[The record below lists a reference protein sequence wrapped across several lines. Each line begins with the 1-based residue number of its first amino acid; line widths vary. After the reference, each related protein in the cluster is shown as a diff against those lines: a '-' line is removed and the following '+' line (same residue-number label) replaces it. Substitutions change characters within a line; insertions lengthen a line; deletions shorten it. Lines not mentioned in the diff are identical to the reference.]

1 MIVLRWIIKKE
12 LGKVGLHSFS
22 SGQGTTVVYCEHGK
36 NLEVP

>member
-1 MIVLRWIIKKE
+1 MIVLRWIMKQE

-22 SGQGTTVVYCEHGK
+22 SGQGTTAGYCEHGN